1 VYVCHVQSD
10 RRHPSFFFKKI
21 FIFLKILN
29 VPQVNMIIIKSQH
42 DYNKKNFIEKSKKSL
57 DISLII
63 L

>member
-1 VYVCHVQSD
+1 
-10 RRHPSFFFKKI
+10 
-21 FIFLKILN
+21 
-29 VPQVNMIIIKSQH
+29 MIIIKSQH